1 MGAPIGTL
9 DRPGILSGG
18 AVGRRLGALSE
29 TRHWPLILLAP
40 SLVVIAA
47 IILYPTIDGI
57 LLSFREMRLTRPDL
71 GTGFVGLRHYED
83 LWYDDVFWGALTNTF
98 KWVTMAVTL
107 ELALGM
113 VSALALNRG
122 GWPMK
127 ALAVLVMLPWFL
139 PNIVAANIWAL
150 MLDSRIGVVNEMLV
164 RLGLIDGYVAWFA
177 DPVTGLAAAVVVE
190 AWHSYPFFTLLI
202 LAGLR
207 AIPEDLYQGRGHRRG
222 RAGSVLPPHHPADA
236 PDDHRHRRDPARD
249 RPGQLARDA
258 AGADGGRPRQ
268 RHAGHLALRLR
279 DGLRAVRLRL
289 RQRAVGGHAAAPDD
303 VLRDLPAGLG
313 GVAAVRRRPAD
324 ILAYA
329 VATAFALF
337 SVLPILWLLLT
348 SFKSEAEIIT
358 DTITYWPASFAL
370 DNYATVWAQTDYP
383 QLVWNSLVTT
393 FYTVA
398 ICLSAGSLAAY
409 GFSRH
414 AFWGKRQVMLFY
426 LVIRMFPAVLIIIP
440 LFLTLRTVGLLDT
453 RIGLA
458 LAYSSFL
465 MPLVVLDDE
474 GLLRRRAARSR
485 EGRPDRRLHAPGRD
499 VADRAAAGEGGASA
513 PAPSSRR
520 SGRGTSTSSP

>member
-207 AIPEDLYQGRGHRRG
+207 AIPEDLYK
-222 RAGSVLPPHHPADA
+222 
-236 PDDHRHRRDPARD
+236 
-249 RPGQLARDA
+249 
-258 AGADGGRPRQ
+258 
-268 RHAGHLALRLR
+268 
-279 DGLRAVRLRL
+279 
-289 RQRAVGGHAAAPDD
+289 AAAIDGAGP
-303 VLRDLPAGLG
+303 VQSFRHITLPMLKMIIVTAVILR
-313 GVAAVRRRPAD
+313 V
-324 ILAYA
+324 
-329 VATAFALF
+329 
-337 SVLPILWLLLT
+337 
-348 SFKSEAEIIT
+348 
-358 DTITYWPASFAL
+358 
-370 DNYATVWAQTDYP
+370 
-383 QLVWNSLVTT
+383 
-393 FYTVA
+393 
-398 ICLSAGSLAAY
+398 
-409 GFSRH
+409 
-414 AFWGKRQVMLFY
+414 
-426 LVIRMFPAVLIIIP
+426 
-440 LFLTLRTVGLLDT
+440 
-453 RIGLA
+453 IGLA
-458 LAYSSFL
+458 NSPEMLLVLTGGGPGNATQVISLYAFETAYGQF
-465 MPLVVLDDE
+465 DF
-474 GLLRRRAARSR
+474 GY
-485 EGRPDRRLHAPGRD
+485 
-499 VADRAAAGEGGASA
+499 ASA
-513 PAPSSRR
+513 LSVVTLLLLMTFCVIYLRVSGVSRQ
-520 SGRGTSTSSP
+520 